1 MERSCNAHKT
11 PHHNPKRL
19 TTTERELPMKSSF
32 DGQSAF
38 IVHQVTAWRRKKL
51 ECNPRGPLR
60 TIGLSRVTQEDAV
73 RHALWCLPPPSG

>member
-19 TTTERELPMKSSF
+19 TTTERELPLKSNF

-38 IVHQVTAWRRKKL
+38 IVHQVTALASEKNL
-51 ECNPRGPLR
+51 NVIPAGP
-60 TIGLSRVTQEDAV
+60 
-73 RHALWCLPPPSG
+73 